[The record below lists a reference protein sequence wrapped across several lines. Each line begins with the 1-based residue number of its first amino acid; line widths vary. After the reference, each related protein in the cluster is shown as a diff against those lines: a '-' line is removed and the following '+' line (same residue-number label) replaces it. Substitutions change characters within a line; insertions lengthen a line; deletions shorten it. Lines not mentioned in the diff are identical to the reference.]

1 MPRTAANNEKVW
13 SSQDIAD
20 LEVCASI
27 GDSAAEIAALWS
39 YLEDRLVR
47 LANRTAFHRQ
57 RLAPR
62 TFGRRSDAAVG
73 EDAAG
78 LPQEAVA

>member
-27 GDSAAEIAALWS
+27 GDSAAEIAAFLS
-39 YLEDRLVR
+39 CTEREVR
-47 LANRTAFHRQ
+47 AKAAELGIRIADAGHHR
-57 RLAPR
+57 
-62 TFGRRSDAAVG
+62 
-73 EDAAG
+73 
-78 LPQEAVA
+78 